1 MLTGTPER
9 KEASSVAKKLWFA
22 RRCFLLLQRIGQHY
36 KNSMKNNLLSLLIFL
51 CCAVATQLLSQR
63 VSAQTATAGTSM
75 PGTSMPGTS
84 MPGMT
89 VEQLKAVKAI
99 KIANLDK
106 DTYFK
111 SGGFILDR
119 YEERPAYV
127 FNYTDG
133 ITRKIYLYKIFTAA
147 DTKELG
153 LLAIYQNTKTNE
165 VKPFVIPGASA
176 DRKAWDAY
184 IDDLKYVG
192 EKEPGLMSTLTFVLS
207 REMASLLSGGAGKT
221 DEGGAKK
228 KEEYN
233 FCFAPD
239 APVTMAD
246 GSLKTISAVA
256 VGDMVMGY
264 DAKTKTLT
272 PTHVTRVD
280 IHQSTSPENNFNLA
294 GVWLT
299 PINEQ
304 TADTRNALTAPALLE
319 ATANHPVLTATGRKA
334 LGEVKAGEILYRY
347 DAMTHGIS
355 AYNVVRAE
363 KAIRSVKTVYN
374 LVTESGA
381 YFVGETVVLDK

>member
-1 MLTGTPER
+1 
-9 KEASSVAKKLWFA
+9 
-22 RRCFLLLQRIGQHY
+22 
-36 KNSMKNNLLSLLIFL
+36 MKNNLLSLLIFL
-51 CCAVATQLLSQR
+51 VCAVTTQLLSQR
-63 VSAQTATAGTSM
+63 VWAQTASASM
-75 PGTSMPGTS
+75 TL
-84 MPGMT
+84 
-89 VEQLKAVKAI
+89 EQLKAIKAI
-99 KIANLDK
+99 KVANLDK

-127 FNYTDG
+127 FTYSDG
-133 ITRKIYLYKIFTAA
+133 ITRKIYLYKVFTAE

-207 REMASLLSGGAGKT
+207 REMASLMSGGGAKT
-221 DEGGAKK
+221 EEGSGKK

-246 GSLKTISAVA
+246 GSSKNISDLA
-256 VGDMVMGY
+256 VGDIILGY

-280 IHQSTSPENNFNLA
+280 AHQSTEPSGDFALA
-294 GVWLT
+294 GVWLSSV
-299 PINEQ
+299 NEL
-304 TADTRNALTAPALLE
+304 TADNRNALTAPTLVE

-334 LGEVKAGEILYRY
+334 FGEVKAGDVMYRY
-347 DAMTHGIS
+347 DAATKSVI
-355 AYNVVRAE
+355 AYKVVQTE
-363 KAIRSVKTVYN
+363 KSVRSVKSVYN
-374 LVTESGA
+374 LITESGA
-381 YFVGETVVLDK
+381 YLIGETVVLDK